1 MPEPFN
7 RRVRLVVEV
16 REDPDELELA
26 SGVFA
31 AQGWRVRPARE
42 GDAIT
47 ADDGYA
53 ALLVEVPLRGSR
65 LTARSMAC
73 EHLTTLAARR
83 RLDVRVREAKL
94 IRPRPEAPDT
104 TYHVHHKVPDGAG
117 RVLRWVLEHWTAVGG
132 RDVRHTLH
140 LRGEYTEEQRDRAR
154 AELEQRNLGGAPF
167 DPDAHDI
174 RRPIGPG
181 TRYRSADPRR
191 RAIVIAAVGAVVVV
205 SLACGV
211 VLGSLATPWRLLALG
226 WPLGMCW
233 PVGTWVSANEP
244 RPWLVRLGIG
254 VSVVWGLTAVGALW
268 ASALDVGT
276 AGQLAGFGVTAGLGF
291 VVLGLWYALSESWF
305 SRNMQWFLPV
315 LAAPLPFVMPW
326 VGSFLHAMYLEDF
339 FGVPADSVH
348 VAFYWQ
354 YVVAMRPLATAAGCG
369 LVLVAL
375 AGWARHFNVQT
386 GAAGLVR
393 WVLPLMALV
402 VVLTV
407 ASGAVGGVDRAA
419 HRTMAAAAQGRRAPA
434 YFGIRGDLVCIEP
447 LTGKIPVINGP
458 VPTRHPVLSFRASG
472 DTVWLWDPDPARGRD
487 TSRHALRLRAEDVQL
502 VAATGRH
509 CPARR
514 AP

>member
-16 REDPDELELA
+16 REDHDELELA
-26 SGVFA
+26 TGVFH
-31 AQGWRVRPARE
+31 AQGWRVRPARDS
-42 GDAIT
+42 DAIS

-73 EHLTTLAARR
+73 ERLTTLAARR
-83 RLDVRVREAKL
+83 KLDVRVREAKL
-94 IRPRPEAPDT
+94 IRPKPEAPNT
-104 TYHVHHKVPDGAG
+104 TYHVHHRVPDGAG
-117 RVLRWVLEHWTAVGG
+117 PVLRWLLEHWIAVGG
-132 RDVRHTLH
+132 WDVRHTLH
-140 LRGEYTEEQRDRAR
+140 LRGEYTEEQRDQAR
-154 AELEQRNLGGAPF
+154 AELAQRNLGGAPF

-174 RRPIGPG
+174 RRSIGPRA
-181 TRYRSADPRR
+181 RYQSADPRR
-191 RAIVIAAVGAVVVV
+191 RAIVIAAIGVVVAV

-211 VLGSLATPWRLLALG
+211 VLGALTTPWRLLALA

-244 RPWLVRLGIG
+244 RPRLVRLGIG
-254 VSVVWGLTAVGALW
+254 VAVVWGLTAVGALW
-268 ASALDVGT
+268 AGAQDAGA
-276 AGQLAGFGVTAGLGF
+276 AGQLAGIGTTAGLGF
-291 VVLGLWYALSESWF
+291 VVFGLWYALSESWF

-354 YVVAMRPLATAAGCG
+354 YVVALRPLATAVGCG

-402 VVLTV
+402 TVLTV
-407 ASGAVGGVDRAA
+407 ASGAVSDVGRAA
-419 HRTMAAAAQGRRAPA
+419 DRTMDAAAAGRRAPA
-434 YFGIRGDLVCIEP
+434 YFGIQGDLVCIRP
-447 LTGKIPVINGP
+447 LAAKIPVIDGP
-458 VPTRHPVLSFRASG
+458 VPTTHPVLSFRASG
-472 DTVWLWDPDPARGRD
+472 DTFWLWDPDPARGKD

-502 VAATGRH
+502 VTTTGRH
-509 CPARR
+509 CR
-514 AP
+514 A